1 MVMMHDFNITENY
14 VIFMDLPLALD
25 LELLATGIPFR
36 FKREIGARLG
46 VMPRNGSGA
55 EIRWFEIDPCYVFH
69 QVNAWDNDG
78 VITLYVSRQNSA
90 FGADSGDY
98 SEVSRLHRWQIDLNR
113 GTVSEQPIDDR
124 PADFGRVNDFL
135 VGQESRYGYLMSLDG
150 EGNSEEP
157 VYGPKL
163 YQYDLQSGTCAEHN
177 LGEGTRG
184 AEPVFVPAASGSGED
199 EGWVMSLVHSETTGK
214 SRLII
219 VDAQNFSA
227 SPVATVELPFRVP
240 YGAHG
245 NWVPDSALQ

>member
-1 MVMMHDFNITENY
+1 MAK
-14 VIFMDLPLALD
+14 VI
-25 LELLATGIPFR
+25 
-36 FKREIGARLG
+36 
-46 VMPRNGSGA
+46 VRNL
-55 EIRWFEIDPCYVFH
+55 F
-69 QVNAWDNDG
+69 
-78 VITLYVSRQNSA
+78 
-90 FGADSGDY
+90 
-98 SEVSRLHRWQIDLNR
+98 
-113 GTVSEQPIDDR
+113 TV
-124 PADFGRVNDFL
+124 
-135 VGQESRYGYLMSLDG
+135 
-150 EGNSEEP
+150 
-157 VYGPKL
+157 PKL

-199 EGWVMSLVHSETTGK
+199 EGWVMSLVHSETAGK

>member
-1 MVMMHDFNITENY
+1 
-14 VIFMDLPLALD
+14 
-25 LELLATGIPFR
+25 
-36 FKREIGARLG
+36 
-46 VMPRNGSGA
+46 
-55 EIRWFEIDPCYVFH
+55 
-69 QVNAWDNDG
+69 
-78 VITLYVSRQNSA
+78 
-90 FGADSGDY
+90 
-98 SEVSRLHRWQIDLNR
+98 
-113 GTVSEQPIDDR
+113 
-124 PADFGRVNDFL
+124 
-135 VGQESRYGYLMSLDG
+135 MSLDG

-177 LGEGTRG
+177 LGKGTRG

>member
-1 MVMMHDFNITENY
+1 
-14 VIFMDLPLALD
+14 
-25 LELLATGIPFR
+25 
-36 FKREIGARLG
+36 
-46 VMPRNGSGA
+46 
-55 EIRWFEIDPCYVFH
+55 
-69 QVNAWDNDG
+69 
-78 VITLYVSRQNSA
+78 
-90 FGADSGDY
+90 
-98 SEVSRLHRWQIDLNR
+98 
-113 GTVSEQPIDDR
+113 
-124 PADFGRVNDFL
+124 
-135 VGQESRYGYLMSLDG
+135 MSLDG

-163 YQYDLQSGTCAEHN
+163 YQYDLQSGICAEHN